1 MFAPFAEPGAW
12 VALLT
17 LTALEIILGIDNI
30 VFIAILTG
38 RLPKDQQPLAYRLGL
53 GAAMLSR
60 LLLLSVISW
69 VMGLNA
75 ELVNV
80 LGLSITGHSLVL
92 FAGGLFLIGKSTH
105 EVYENVEGDP
115 EEQVSGWGKNLLG
128 VVVQVMVLDVVFSLD
143 SVVTAVGMADD
154 LIVMMAAVVIAVG
167 VMMVFAK
174 RIGDFV
180 NEHPTMKILAL
191 AFLLLIG
198 VLLVAEGLGQHVS
211 KATIYFAMAFALSI
225 EVVNMR
231 RQANLKRHAQ
241 RRVRVKGAGSGS
253 SKPASPG

>member
-1 MFAPFAEPGAW
+1 MFDAFAEPGAW

-38 RLPKDQQPLAYRLGL
+38 RLPKEQQPLAYRLGL

-69 VMGLNA
+69 VMSLDTELLN
-75 ELVNV
+75 LH
-80 LGLSITGHSLVL
+80 GLSLTGHSLVL
-92 FAGGLFLIGKSTH
+92 LGGGLFLIGKSAH

-115 EEQVSGWGKNLLG
+115 EEQVSGWSKNLIG
-128 VVVQVMVLDVVFSLD
+128 VVLQVMVLDVVFSLD
-143 SVVTAVGMADD
+143 SVVTAVGMADH

-167 VMMVFAK
+167 VMMLFAK

-180 NEHPTMKILAL
+180 NEHPAMKILAL

-198 VLLVAEGLGQHVS
+198 VLLIAEGLGQHVS
-211 KATIYFAMAFALSI
+211 KATIYFAMSFALLI
-225 EVVNMR
+225 EFVNMR
-231 RQANLKRHAQ
+231 RQANLARHAEK
-241 RRVRVKGAGSGS
+241 RATAVKDD
-253 SKPASPG
+253 

>member
-1 MFAPFAEPGAW
+1 MFDAFAEPGAW

-38 RLPKDQQPLAYRLGL
+38 RLPKEQQPLAYRLGL

-69 VMGLNA
+69 VMGLDQ
-75 ELVNV
+75 ELTNIY
-80 LGLSITGHSLVL
+80 GLSLTGHSLVL
-92 FAGGLFLIGKSTH
+92 LGGGLFLIGKSAH

-115 EEQVSGWGKNLLG
+115 EEQVSGWSKNLIG
-128 VVVQVMVLDVVFSLD
+128 VVLQVMVLDVVFSLD
-143 SVVTAVGMADD
+143 SVVTAVGMADH
-154 LIVMMAAVVIAVG
+154 LIVMMAAVIIAVG
-167 VMMVFAK
+167 VMMLFAK

-180 NEHPTMKILAL
+180 NEHPAMKILAL

-198 VLLVAEGLGQHVS
+198 VLLIAEGLGQHVS
-211 KATIYFAMAFALSI
+211 KATIYFAMTFALLI
-225 EVVNMR
+225 EFVNMR
-231 RQANLKRHAQ
+231 RQTNLERHAKK
-241 RRVRVKGAGSGS
+241 RAPVPKDD
-253 SKPASPG
+253 

>member
-53 GAAMLSR
+53 GAAMITR

-69 VMGLNA
+69 VMGLNEEIIA
-75 ELVNV
+75 IAGFSL
-80 LGLSITGHSLVL
+80 TGHRLVL
-92 FAGGLFLIGKSTH
+92 FAGGVFLIGKSAL
-105 EVYENVEGDP
+105 EIYENVEGDP
-115 EEQVSGWGKNLLG
+115 EEQVSGWSKNLTG
-128 VVVQVMVLDVVFSLD
+128 VVLQVMVLDVVFSLD
-143 SVVTAVGMADD
+143 SVITAVGMADH
-154 LIVMMAAVVIAVG
+154 LIVMMAAVIIAVG
-167 VMMVFAK
+167 VMMIFAK

-198 VLLVAEGLGQHVS
+198 VLLVAEGVGQHVS
-211 KATIYFAMAFALSI
+211 KATIYFAMGFALLI

-231 RQANLKRHAQ
+231 RQANREHYAQ
-241 RRVRVKGAGSGS
+241 RRKAA
-253 SKPASPG
+253 PASD